1 MRYWVEIPQ
10 KVYDLGRRQ
19 WNFQRS
25 GSIPFSVNGFLGV
38 NMQDALRKYFTGL
51 DGRDDLVFQNMAG
64 AISCR
69 FLVSFFPSIISSL
82 YRN

>member
-25 GSIPFSVNGFLGV
+25 ESIPFSVNGFLGV
-38 NMQDALRKYFTGL
+38 NMQDALRKHFTGL
-51 DGRDDLVFQNMAG
+51 DNRDDPVCQHMAG

-69 FLVSFFPSIISSL
+69 FLVPFSPFVISSL